1 MSAHWNYISR
11 KFINKTAQ
19 LFAQSRLCQAQS
31 LMKNTWLD
39 EKLHYFIN
47 KLSGAVISM
56 CVLTS
61 LFSFIDFSLSY
72 TWDQFGFWMCTPV
85 YFFVFSLYSKTII
98 HQFFLIN
105 KQTQKQHVHT
115 APYVMMLSLPF
126 SSACWSS
133 SGQLVSAA
141 LYWEQ
146 MPHQVPV
153 PAGHTALLATA
164 ATANQKALLPGQSL
178 MEQAWRDMLSVRL
191 GAPGCQCNA
200 CCASPQWA
208 EHTRSIQ
215 PPAGINNLSGGV

>member
-1 MSAHWNYISR
+1 MCWHPYFHSLIFLCPTHEPNLGFGCAH
-11 KFINKTAQ
+11 
-19 LFAQSRLCQAQS
+19 LCI
-31 LMKNTWLD
+31 
-39 EKLHYFIN
+39 F
-47 KLSGAVISM
+47 
-56 CVLTS
+56 
-61 LFSFIDFSLSY
+61 
-72 TWDQFGFWMCTPV
+72 
-85 YFFVFSLYSKTII
+85 LYSKTII

-115 APYVMMLSLPF
+115 APFVMMLSLPF

-191 GAPGCQCNA
+191 GAPGCPMQCLLCFSTVGRAHKINT
-200 CCASPQWA
+200 ASSWHKQPQWW
-208 EHTRSIQ
+208 
-215 PPAGINNLSGGV
+215 GVD

>member
-47 KLSGAVISM
+47 KL
-56 CVLTS
+56 VLTS

-72 TWDQFGFWMCTPV
+72 TWAQFGFWMCTPV

-105 KQTQKQHVHT
+105 KQTQNQHVHT

-164 ATANQKALLPGQSL
+164 ATANQKALLPRAKLDGAGCAERYVVRASRSPGLPNAMPAVLSTVGRAHKDQYSL
-178 MEQAWRDMLSVRL
+178 QLA
-191 GAPGCQCNA
+191 
-200 CCASPQWA
+200 
-208 EHTRSIQ
+208 
-215 PPAGINNLSGGV
+215 